1 MSEEQTKLLQLR
13 NIVAAREFNTA
24 MANRELQECGG
35 WSWDYKAIDIHY
47 AEAFDDLLRPRN
59 TTPDTGQ
66 KGDGDD
72 TDNTE

>member
-59 TTPDTGQ
+59 TTRSSGEE
-66 KGDGDD
+66 GDD
-72 TDNTE
+72 A